1 MILRNR
7 SKARDGVCD
16 RSIGRDFK
24 YSFGSHPAFLLQ
36 AGGERPRHRS
46 QPRIS

>member
-7 SKARDGVCD
+7 SKARDGVFD

-24 YSFGSHPAFLLQ
+24 YFFDPHPTFLLQ
-36 AGGERPRHRS
+36 AGGERP
-46 QPRIS
+46 